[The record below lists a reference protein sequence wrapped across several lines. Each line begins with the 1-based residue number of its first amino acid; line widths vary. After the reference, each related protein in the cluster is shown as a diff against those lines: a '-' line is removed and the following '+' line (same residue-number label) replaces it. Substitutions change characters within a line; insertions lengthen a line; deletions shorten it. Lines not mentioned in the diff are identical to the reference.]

1 MHVLRKLS
9 HKNGMRK
16 KGRKRK
22 WEECKKIREEGGDLS
37 YPKIKIVFEV
47 LEKSTNKSS
56 QMNDMRWLVLVK
68 DSFRFF
74 SITVMKKE

>member
-9 HKNGMRK
+9 HK
-16 KGRKRK
+16 
-22 WEECKKIREEGGDLS
+22 KIEREGGNLS

-74 SITVMKKE
+74 SITVMKKELKLFK

>member
-1 MHVLRKLS
+1 
-9 HKNGMRK
+9 MRK